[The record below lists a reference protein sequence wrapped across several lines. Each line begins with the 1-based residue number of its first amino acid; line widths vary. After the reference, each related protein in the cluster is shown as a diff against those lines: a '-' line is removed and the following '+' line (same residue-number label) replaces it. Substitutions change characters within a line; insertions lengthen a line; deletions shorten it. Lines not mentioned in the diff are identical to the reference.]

1 MMIKLLKAG
10 EKVHYIVCNGFTDK
24 KPLLLLQTILMFEQD
39 EELKQ
44 YKNNVHFSL
53 VENYGKSLSGDLQK
67 LSEEV
72 AKFPEHH
79 TFVDEF
85 IIKLN
90 KVDDVK
96 VEQMMSKGCLP
107 KKNSIWRDIVPTR
120 GEGVKNC
127 LKMSL
132 LKIHFFLKTIFREGG
147 GQIIILFVLSVKISL
162 HT

>member
-1 MMIKLLKAG
+1 
-10 EKVHYIVCNGFTDK
+10 
-24 KPLLLLQTILMFEQD
+24 MFEQD

-96 VEQMMSKGCLP
+96 VEEMMSKGCLP
-107 KKNSIWRDIVPTR
+107 KKKTPYGGTLSQPYITPSPPSKLGKKI
-120 GEGVKNC
+120 EGT
-127 LKMSL
+127 
-132 LKIHFFLKTIFREGG
+132 FFGF
-147 GQIIILFVLSVKISL
+147 
-162 HT
+162 